1 MKKTSKA
8 LLLSLCA
15 VLLVTASVL
24 GTMAYL
30 TSQDQVVNTFT
41 VGNVAITLD
50 EKDVDNSTPGE
61 NDRDKANAYKLMP
74 GHNYEKDPIVH
85 VDANSEDC
93 YLFVKVVNEI
103 ANIEAEKTVT
113 QQMTEK
119 GWFAVDAAN
128 GIYVYTTD
136 KTNPAVVTKGSNITV
151 FENFTIAGNV
161 DNTTLATYADKT
173 ITVNAYAIQAD
184 GFAGKTASEIWTA
197 AGFNN

>member
-74 GHNYEKDPIVH
+74 GH
-85 VDANSEDC
+85 S
-93 YLFVKVVNEI
+93 
-103 ANIEAEKTVT
+103 
-113 QQMTEK
+113 
-119 GWFAVDAAN
+119 
-128 GIYVYTTD
+128 VY
-136 KTNPAVVTKGSNITV
+136 
-151 FENFTIAGNV
+151 
-161 DNTTLATYADKT
+161 
-173 ITVNAYAIQAD
+173 
-184 GFAGKTASEIWTA
+184 
-197 AGFNN
+197 